1 MPEKQYKVGYAKPP
15 AETRFKKGKSGNP
28 KGRPKGS
35 RNLSSILDEA
45 LEQKVII
52 RESGKPREV
61 SKLEAMVLQLVN
73 KAAQGDHRAMQS
85 VLGMVAVAQ
94 EKQQLES
101 PEVRE
106 IDKEDKKV
114 LDGLITRLRHAVTTE
129 AGV

>member
-52 RESGKPREV
+52 RENGKPREV

-73 KAAQGDHRAMQS
+73 KAEQGDHRAMQFIFGVVGS
-85 VLGMVAVAQ
+85 SESQ
-94 EKQQLES
+94 KLEADN
-101 PEVRE
+101 PLE

-114 LDGLITRLRHAVTTE
+114 LDGLITRLRNAVATE